1 MLIGAGVAV
10 VGAVAGFAGYAAWA
24 PRKPAGLPLPAGGN
38 ELAKLADVPENGG
51 IVLREQEIVLCR
63 GAGSEVRGF
72 TAICT
77 HARCV
82 VSQVSSTTIDCD
94 CHGSRF
100 SATTGE
106 AVAGPAK
113 DLGTGG
119 LTPIAVTVKG
129 DSIQKG

>member
-1 MLIGAGVAV
+1 MLIGGGVAL

-24 PRKPAGLPLPAGGN
+24 PRKPPAPTAAGGD

-51 IVLREQEIVLCR
+51 IVLRDREIVLCR

-72 TAICT
+72 TAVCT
-77 HARCV
+77 HAGCLV
-82 VSQVSSTTIDCD
+82 GQVSSTTIDCD
-94 CHGSRF
+94 CHGSQF
-100 SATTGE
+100 STTTGE

-113 DLGTGG
+113 DLGKGG
-119 LTPIAVTVKG
+119 LTPISVTVKG